1 MPRTDRLILGKE
13 TRYPFYGGAGW
24 LSGAV
29 WTAAENL
36 AHPGIRSP
44 DRQGGSES
52 HTPTELSQPKG
63 HVQNFYEHTE
73 RNH

>member
-1 MPRTDRLILGKE
+1 MVIATSRPLYPRERDQVPIL
-13 TRYPFYGGAGW
+13 RGAGW

-44 DRQGGSES
+44 DRQAGSES

-63 HVQNFYEHTE
+63 HVQNHYEHT
-73 RNH
+73 

>member
-1 MPRTDRLILGKE
+1 MPCPDRCILGE
-13 TRYPFYGGAGW
+13 RDPLPILRGAGW

-52 HTPTELSQPKG
+52 HTQTELSQPKG
-63 HVQNFYEHTE
+63 HVQNLYEHT
-73 RNH
+73 